1 MELFYALAHHG
12 TVALAQTNLHPL
24 ADGAAVNAS
33 YGNTTHIVGV
43 VERRDEHLGLALVG
57 GGSGDVFE
65 DCIEKWGDIVGG
77 FAPVGA
83 HPSVFGRAVD
93 GGEVELVLGSVEVEH
108 QVEHHFLHLV
118 GAAVGLVD
126 LVDHHYGLQAHLD
139 GFLEHE
145 TRLGHRALEG
155 VDQQQTAVGHIE
167 HALHLAAEVGVARS
181 VYDIDFGVFV
191 VDGNVLRENRYAAL
205 ALEVVVV
212 ENEFA
217 GVLVFAEKISGEQHF
232 IDQRGLAVVHV
243 GYDGDVT
250 DVLHVDLLQNFNLQ
264 R

>member
-1 MELFYALAHHG
+1 MAFWS
-12 TVALAQTNLHPL
+12 TKRV
-24 ADGAAVNAS
+24 S
-33 YGNTTHIVGV
+33 
-43 VERRDEHLGLALVG
+43 
-57 GGSGDVFE
+57 
-65 DCIEKWGDIVGG
+65 
-77 FAPVGA
+77 
-83 HPSVFGRAVD
+83 
-93 GGEVELVLGSVEVEH
+93 
-108 QVEHHFLHLV
+108 
-118 GAAVGLVD
+118 
-126 LVDHHYGLQAHLD
+126 
-139 GFLEHE
+139 
-145 TRLGHRALEG
+145 GHRALEG